1 MAVAVMCPAC
11 GRTGRAPDGC
21 EGKAVRCGAC
31 GSTFRVPAPSRTSA
45 PASSPPPRVSV
56 TPRNLESFA
65 AGRGHPEF
73 PCLSR
78 QYSPTSRIPCADFS
92 RWLCDR
98 IEANDAEAV
107 AEFVW
112 RTVEGNPGVGLGN
125 DGFREHWQKSARQLL
140 ERPLD
145 MHLSGGT
152 PRAYLELRAALVLI
166 LLHDTVGG
174 FIMASDAPRY
184 LATVMMPHGF
194 QPAGVEQLAK
204 RANAFIREMR
214 KDTPFWEDFP
224 LFRVGESPPWPSPPD
239 PAAQGF
245 CAELRLL
252 PLGSRSHFFDAVA
265 PLLAQKGGGQ
275 QALDQASSYMTRKR
289 GLDGAESAALLLK
302 SGLLVRSDDLRAF
315 LQGMS
320 VHDLVALLSREGVEF
335 RKSWKKEKL
344 VSAVLDRCPAAAQAA
359 AQGMVL
365 ADIAFPYAEAAR
377 WARAEIDRIT
387 PLFQMWLEFGVDPII

>member
-21 EGKAVRCGAC
+21 EGKTVRCGAC
-31 GSTFRVPAPSRTSA
+31 GGTFRAPPSSGTSA
-45 PASSPPPRVSV
+45 PASPPPPRVSV

-98 IEANDAEAV
+98 IKANDAEAV
-107 AEFVW
+107 AEFVLAGG
-112 RTVEGNPGVGLGN
+112 RGGNPGIGLGS
-125 DGFREHWQKSARQLL
+125 DGFREHWQRNARQLL
-140 ERPLD
+140 QRPLET
-145 MHLSGGT
+145 HLCRGT

-166 LLHDTVGG
+166 LLHDNVGG

-184 LATVMMPHGF
+184 LATVMIPHCF
-194 QPAGVEQLAK
+194 QPVGVEQLAK

-224 LFRVGESPPWPSPPD
+224 LFRIGESPPWPSPPD

-245 CAELRLL
+245 CAALRL
-252 PLGSRSHFFDAVA
+252 GSMGGRS
-265 PLLAQKGGGQ
+265 
-275 QALDQASSYMTRKR
+275 T
-289 GLDGAESAALLLK
+289 SA
-302 SGLLVRSDDLRAF
+302 
-315 LQGMS
+315 
-320 VHDLVALLSREGVEF
+320 
-335 RKSWKKEKL
+335 
-344 VSAVLDRCPAAAQAA
+344 
-359 AQGMVL
+359 
-365 ADIAFPYAEAAR
+365 
-377 WARAEIDRIT
+377 WA
-387 PLFQMWLEFGVDPII
+387 